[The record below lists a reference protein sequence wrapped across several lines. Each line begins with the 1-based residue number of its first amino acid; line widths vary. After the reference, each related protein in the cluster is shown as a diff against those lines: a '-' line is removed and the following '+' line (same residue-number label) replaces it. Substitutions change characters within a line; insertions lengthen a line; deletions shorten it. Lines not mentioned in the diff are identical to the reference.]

1 MRQTEQTGKI
11 KYPASEF
18 ALCEVRKRCTIW
30 LSKGGG
36 WTHLRSAYLWH
47 LLPWVAGR
55 RNATRK
61 GHGIEAGRTPPT
73 WPTPRLLAPFAGTL
87 ASTLAGRFSHTPAAV
102 GYAHVLHERRW
113 QAGLTFLKANYQSIT
128 TSLWISPAPTCH
140 STGNWPS
147 QRQYINGTKM
157 VI

>member
-55 RNATRK
+55 RSATRK
-61 GHGIEAGRTPPT
+61 GCGLGQGGPLPAGLSPAC
-73 WPTPRLLAPFAGTL
+73 WPRLL
-87 ASTLAGRFSHTPAAV
+87 V
-102 GYAHVLHERRW
+102 RW
-113 QAGLTFLKANYQSIT
+113 RVPRLG
-128 TSLWISPAPTCH
+128 
-140 STGNWPS
+140 PS
-147 QRQYINGTKM
+147 VTHQP
-157 VI
+157 